1 MSKIIT
7 TTIQKYYDTKLKA
20 WVTAKDNAIL
30 EVVAA
35 NKLAAENADKAL
47 GERIDTAEGNIGDLE
62 TLSTTAKE
70 DLVKAINEVRASVS
84 AGSTA
89 AAITIDAST
98 TTEGALKSY
107 TIKQGENTVGVIDIP
122 KDMVVESG
130 TVVQNPEGQT
140 EGTYIKLV
148 LANVAEPLFINVGT
162 LVDIYT
168 AKANATQIQLAID
181 SSTREISAT
190 IVAGSVGTAE
200 LAAGAV
206 TTEKIADGNI
216 TLAKLSTKVQESL
229 GKADS
234 AVQSIAEGGTNGTLN
249 IDGVEVPVH
258 GLGSAAFT
266 GSDAYDA
273 AGSAKAVEDKLEEYK
288 KSNDEALKG
297 AQDGVAD
304 LEPRV
309 AANEAAVADHE
320 TRIAALEGIE
330 YATTADIDAMFE
342 EE

>member
-1 MSKIIT
+1 MQKKIKRLEHPEEIDDDEKT
-7 TTIQKYYDTKLKA
+7 SFETIYEGEA
-20 WVTAKDNAIL
+20 
-30 EVVAA
+30 
-35 NKLAAENADKAL
+35 LADVF
-47 GERIDTAEGNIGDLE
+47 D
-62 TLSTTAKE
+62 
-70 DLVKAINEVRASVS
+70 RAVS
-84 AGSTA
+84 
-89 AAITIDAST
+89 
-98 TTEGALKSY
+98 
-107 TIKQGENTVGVIDIP
+107 
-122 KDMVVESG
+122 
-130 TVVQNPEGQT
+130 
-140 EGTYIKLV
+140 
-148 LANVAEPLFINVGT
+148 
-162 LVDIYT
+162 
-168 AKANATQIQLAID
+168 
-181 SSTREISAT
+181 
-190 IVAGSVGTAE
+190 
-200 LAAGAV
+200 
-206 TTEKIADGNI
+206 
-216 TLAKLSTKVQESL
+216 KLSTKVQESL

-234 AVQSIAEGGTNGTLN
+234 AVQSIAEGGTNGTLS

-273 AGSAKAVEDKLEEYK
+273 AGSAKAIEDKLEEYK